1 MVQICS
7 SGEKKEKIKNI
18 YHRHSHSLSL
28 AHIKLTRKSL
38 FSVFSPFVLF
48 KNSVALMLLPP
59 LLLLLFPSRISSFQN
74 KSILLTR
81 KSFPYTHTKNK
92 QQQQQWERA
101 NEARTECRKHRM
113 KELNIGIDVVRRMLC
128 YVMYYVHMRICRI
141 SETVKYIPN
150 YVSWADFDSLQIT
163 VSNKQIPNVYAL
175 RIVNAPCHVFGYFD
189 GAVREIAAL

>member
-81 KSFPYTHTKNK
+81 KSFSYTHKKISSSSSEKERTRRELSAENIEWKSWTLELMLFEECYATLCIMCIWEYVEYPK
-92 QQQQQWERA
+92 QLSIYQIMWAEL
-101 NEARTECRKHRM
+101 TSIHCR
-113 KELNIGIDVVRRMLC
+113 
-128 YVMYYVHMRICRI
+128 
-141 SETVKYIPN
+141 
-150 YVSWADFDSLQIT
+150 
-163 VSNKQIPNVYAL
+163 
-175 RIVNAPCHVFGYFD
+175 
-189 GAVREIAAL
+189 